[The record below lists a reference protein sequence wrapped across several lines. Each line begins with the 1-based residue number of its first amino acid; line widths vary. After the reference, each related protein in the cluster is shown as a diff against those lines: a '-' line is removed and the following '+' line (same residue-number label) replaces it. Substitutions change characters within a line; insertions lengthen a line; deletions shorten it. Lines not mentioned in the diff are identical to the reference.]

1 MTTTLFRYICIAG
14 ITILAALACTKQN
27 TPEAYNLQ
35 PPKVGTSEYYQN
47 LQAYKKSDHPIAFGW
62 FGGWTAKGPSKSKY
76 LASAPD
82 SMDII
87 SIWGGWSNLSP
98 EQIADMQL
106 VQQKKKTRITFTI
119 IAHEIG
125 DGING
130 DRKFWPADD
139 STAIVTYAR
148 AIVDT
153 VNKYNY
159 DGFDIDYE
167 PDVCGCTVFL
177 KDNLMRIFVR
187 ELGKYLGPRSGTG
200 KLLLCDGGYYGT
212 VTKRSLDLETLNYF
226 DYWLEQ
232 AYGANVSSLISRFA
246 AFPKGFSSK
255 KFVVN
260 ENFESL
266 WQGGGNLLIMAGWNP
281 AGGRKGGIGTYHME
295 YEYPN
300 EPDYKFIRQA
310 IQIMNPA
317 PY

>member
-1 MTTTLFRYICIAG
+1 MTTTFFKYIFIVSVA
-14 ITILAALACTKQN
+14 TWVMLSCTKQT
-27 TPEAYNLQ
+27 TPEAFDLQ
-35 PPKVGTSEYYQN
+35 PPKVGTPEYYLN
-47 LQAYKKSDHPIAFGW
+47 LEAYKKSDHGIAFGW
-62 FGGWTAKGPSKSKY
+62 FGGWTAQGPSKSKY
-76 LASAPD
+76 LASTPD

-87 SIWGGWSNLSP
+87 SIWGGWSNLTP
-98 EQIADMQL
+98 EQIADMRY
-106 VQQKKKTRITFTI
+106 VQQKKKTRITFTV
-119 IAHEIG
+119 IAHQIG

-153 VNKYNY
+153 VNKYGY

-167 PDVCGCTVFL
+167 PDFCGCAVFL
-177 KDNLMRIFVR
+177 KNNNMRIFVK
-187 ELGKYLGPRSGTG
+187 ELGKYLGPKSGTG
-200 KLLLCDGGYYGT
+200 KLLLCDGGYYGP
-212 VTKRSLDLETLNYF
+212 VTNRSMPLELLEYINY
-226 DYWLEQ
+226 WMEQ
-232 AYGANVSSLISRFA
+232 AYGANNTGLATRLA
-246 AFPKGFSSK
+246 AFPKGFPSK

-266 WQGGGNLLIMAGWNP
+266 WQGGGNLLTMASWNP

-300 EPDYKFIRQA
+300 EPDYKFMRRA